1 LRAGNVDFPH
11 HLANNLMMLIFGIR
25 KFYMEIYYKGAKE
38 LRFCLLFED
47 MNELF
52 SKFYLSF
59 QDSDGLV
66 FG

>member
-1 LRAGNVDFPH
+1 MV
-11 HLANNLMMLIFGIR
+11 LIFGIR
-25 KFYMEIYYKGAKE
+25 KFYMEIYYEGAKE

-47 MNELF
+47 MIGLF